1 MTTKL
6 QNANIDSNAVVSANI
21 TDSTLVN
28 ADFNASAALDISKFS
43 GLAAEADGDRIYYN
57 IALLGFKQ
65 AVSNSLNIF
74 NLVNGIVDE
83 FQDTSGVAS
92 SSGLTLNASDY
103 YHNSGGGSGTL
114 ISATF
119 TASSAP
125 SKFRIVVFQE
135 NVGSPTLNT
144 DIIASVSRDGSAY
157 TTATLVDSGYV
168 TGASGQRILTSNTDF
183 STTSGT
189 SIKYKIVLAN
199 QESRIHGVSVQWN

>member
-92 SSGLTLNASDY
+92 SSFNSRGVPFCARCWISDC
-103 YHNSGGGSGTL
+103 NSNRLVT
-114 ISATF
+114 
-119 TASSAP
+119 P
-125 SKFRIVVFQE
+125 SPSVVF
-135 NVGSPTLNT
+135 P
-144 DIIASVSRDGSAY
+144 RF
-157 TTATLVDSGYV
+157 
-168 TGASGQRILTSNTDF
+168 R
-183 STTSGT
+183 
-189 SIKYKIVLAN
+189 
-199 QESRIHGVSVQWN
+199 RRWNS